1 MGCLNSFTLGERKM
15 GLEKLWGDITPTYFF
30 KVELPDRI
38 EIFCWLVEGLEATG
52 DFKQVTLSRAKVM
65 DYWNFRDWGRR
76 SQENAGQGEMGTVSI
91 VDQSGT
97 VLQSWKLTDVELY
110 TFKEDRH
117 DRSEMETIVL
127 IANVITPLVS

>member
-1 MGCLNSFTLGERKM
+1 
-15 GLEKLWGDITPTYFF
+15 
-30 KVELPDRI
+30 
-38 EIFCWLVEGLEATG
+38 
-52 DFKQVTLSRAKVM
+52 M
-65 DYWNFRDWGRR
+65 DYWEFLDWGRR

-97 VLQSWKLTDVELY
+97 VLQSWKLTDVELH

-127 IANVITPLVS
+127 TPRVIMPLKS

>member
-1 MGCLNSFTLGERKM
+1 ME
-15 GLEKLWGDITPTYFF
+15 LEKLWGDMTPTYFF
-30 KVELPDRI
+30 KVELSDGI

-97 VLQSWKLTDVELY
+97 VLQSWKLTDVELH
-110 TFKEDRH
+110 TFKEDGH

-127 IANVITPLVS
+127 IANVITPLES